1 MNRFSLYILARGGFG
16 PAASRFLVL
25 VLALTLVSAGAWGG
39 YYYSRHLVDNAVT
52 VQAQQSGEA
61 EERLQEVK
69 QEMVEVRDKVL
80 QQNFAMLA
88 QLGDM
93 QVDVHRLQVTLA
105 KIIDQVGIG
114 EGELLITESDG
125 AGGLA
130 LPLEAEELAKM
141 PDLSGKVLSSFDEIT
156 EQLESMKLQSDV
168 LARFILRHRIQSISV
183 PYGLPVQRLLINS
196 GYGPRKDP
204 VNGQPSFHYGIDLAV
219 NSGGRIYATAPGI
232 VNRAGQSGRYGV
244 LIEVNHGDGY
254 QTRYAHLA
262 SSLVSS
268 GEIVNRG
275 RPIGIAGNTG
285 HSTGVHL
292 HYEVLV
298 DGKAVDPYPY
308 VAGQLRSR
316 LGSLEPRPQRRR
328 VNK

>member
-1 MNRFSLYILARGGFG
+1 MNRFFLYILARGGFG
-16 PAASRFLVL
+16 PAASRAFVL
-25 VLALTLVSAGAWGG
+25 VLAVALVSVGGWGG

-52 VQAQQSGEA
+52 VQVQQTGEA
-61 EERLQEVK
+61 EERLQKVK
-69 QEMVEVRDKVL
+69 REMVEVRDKVL

-93 QVDVHRLQVTLA
+93 QVDVHRLQITLA
-105 KIIDQVGIG
+105 KIIDQAGIG

-130 LPLEAEELAKM
+130 PPLEADDLARM
-141 PDLSGKVLSSFDEIT
+141 PDLSGKVLASFDEIT
-156 EQLESMKLQSDV
+156 EQLESMKLQSNV

-183 PYGLPVQRLLINS
+183 PYGLPVQRLLVNS
-196 GYGPRKDP
+196 GFGPRKDP
-204 VNGQPSFHYGIDLAV
+204 VNGQPSFHYGIDLAS
-219 NSGGRIYATAPGI
+219 NSGGRVYATAPGI
-232 VNRAGQSGRYGV
+232 VNRAGPNGRFGV
-244 LIEVNHGDGY
+244 LIEINHGDGY

-262 SSLVSS
+262 SSMVSS

-275 RPIGIAGNTG
+275 QHIGVAGNTG

-308 VAGQLRSR
+308 VAGQLRTR
-316 LGSLEPRPQRRR
+316 LGSLEHNPRRR
-328 VNK
+328 IDR